1 MDKLLEEFIKDWRL
15 KNNSKDAI
23 YSSYHYDAMI
33 EFAKHYHSQQL
44 ILSGV
49 SKQRELLK
57 VLIDTDTDVDLIS
70 GHKCR
75 LLKYTEER
83 FLIQYNH
90 NDQIE
95 WVVPSELSTKNL

>member
-49 SKQRELLK
+49 SQQRELLLDFLK
-57 VLIDTDTDVDLIS
+57 EQEYCGLVEILEDNFEHYVDEY
-70 GHKCR
+70 
-75 LLKYTEER
+75 LK
-83 FLIQYNH
+83 
-90 NDQIE
+90 D
-95 WVVPSELSTKNL
+95 K

>member
-49 SKQRELLK
+49 SQQRELLELVTEIANSK
-57 VLIDTDTDVDLIS
+57 QVYSNTRHKLWAKKLIS
-70 GHKCR
+70 SNCG
-75 LLKYTEER
+75 
-83 FLIQYNH
+83 
-90 NDQIE
+90 
-95 WVVPSELSTKNL
+95 

>member
-49 SKQRELLK
+49 SQQRELLK
-57 VLIDTDTDVDLIS
+57 KWWKYFDEESVAVNCNEQEREEVINDFFNCCLINT
-70 GHKCR
+70 
-75 LLKYTEER
+75 
-83 FLIQYNH
+83 N
-90 NDQIE
+90 
-95 WVVPSELSTKNL
+95 

>member
-49 SKQRELLK
+49 SQQRELL
-57 VLIDTDTDVDLIS
+57 IDFSKKIMFGEDWTPPLPYEQMVDDY
-70 GHKCR
+70 
-75 LLKYTEER
+75 LKG
-83 FLIQYNH
+83 L
-90 NDQIE
+90 
-95 WVVPSELSTKNL
+95 